1 MLIAEEVQAIYQT
14 SRGAPCASSPRA
26 AAHHRRRCRARCAPT
41 ASGASYY
48 LERGTSPDGQP
59 ACTNAATHVRPACQ
73 ASYQRATVMP
83 RPGAMS

>member
-26 AAHHRRRCRARCAPT
+26 AAHHRRRCRARCAPA

-48 LERGTSPDGQP
+48 LDAVRLLTGSPHVRMPPRTSGRH
-59 ACTNAATHVRPACQ
+59 AKRATNA
-73 ASYQRATVMP
+73 P
-83 RPGAMS
+83 RLCRGQGRWA